1 MIMASNGALEVTT
14 PSDTEIRITREFAA
28 PRRLVYDAF
37 TKPEL
42 VRRWLGSMPGW
53 EWVEC
58 EMDVRVG
65 GRFRWLWRGPEG
77 AEMGMR
83 GEYREVVPTERIVNT
98 EKFDEAWYPG
108 EATETAVF
116 TERAGRTTVTTSIM
130 YESKEARDGVLQTP
144 MAEGMESGYR
154 MLDQVLAA
162 DASV

>member
-1 MIMASNGALEVTT
+1 MASTGALEVTK

-53 EWVEC
+53 EWAEC

-65 GRFRWLWRGPEG
+65 GRFRWLWRGPDG

-98 EKFDEAWYPG
+98 EKFDEAWYDG
-108 EATETAVF
+108 EAWETAEF
-116 TERAGRTTVTTSIM
+116 TERAGRTTVTTTIV
-130 YESKEARDGVLQTP
+130 YGSKETRDSVLQTP

-154 MLDQVLAA
+154 ALDELLASH
-162 DASV
+162 ASV

>member
-1 MIMASNGALEVTT
+1 MTMASNAALEVTT
-14 PSDTEIRITREFAA
+14 PSDTEVRITREFAA

-108 EATETAVF
+108 EAWERAEF
-116 TERAGRTTVTTSIM
+116 TERAGRTTVTTTIT
-130 YESKEARDGVLQTP
+130 YDSKETRDGVLQTP
-144 MAEGMESGYR
+144 MAEGMEMGYR
-154 MLDQVLAA
+154 MLDELLAA
-162 DASV
+162 DARV

>member
-1 MIMASNGALEVTT
+1 MIMASTGALEVTT

-108 EATETAVF
+108 EAWERAVF
-116 TERAGRTTVTTSIM
+116 TERAGRTTVTTTIT
-130 YESKEARDGVLQTP
+130 YDSKETRDGVLQTP
-144 MAEGMESGYR
+144 MAEGMEMGYR
-154 MLDQVLAA
+154 MLDEVLATH
-162 DASV
+162 AST